1 MKLPLNGL
9 SGSWLGWS
17 LYDWANSA
25 FATVILAAVLPVYF
39 VHLVPET
46 GAAVFWSSRTVPAS
60 VLWSYGVSLSML
72 LVAVAAPYLGALGD
86 KRGSHVAFLAF
97 FCGFGAACTMALFF
111 AQGSRY
117 VMALALFVA
126 ANFAFAAANIFYNAF
141 LPALARNDAELDRLS
156 AYGFALGYIGGGVA
170 LLVVVL
176 LVSFP
181 GVFGLGGQG
190 MATRVG
196 FVFTGLWWAL
206 FSIPALFLLR
216 RTQPRKRQIEMP
228 RGVKG
233 YVKILAEIRG
243 YPNLLLFLV
252 AFLLYNDGIQTIIA
266 VSAIFARDV
275 LDLPR
280 ESIIGC
286 FLMVQFM
293 AMPGAL
299 FFGWLAERW
308 GGKKVI
314 LLTLALF
321 IGVTAFAASIT
332 TSLQFWIL
340 GFVVALILGGSQAA
354 TRSLFASLIPVG
366 RNAEFFGFYALSA
379 KFASILGPFLFAL
392 LADLTN
398 APRLSILAMIVFFG
412 LGALLLSLVDVEQG
426 RRDAAQAAAGE

>member
-1 MKLPLNGL
+1 MKSPPNGL

-39 VHLVPET
+39 VQLVPET
-46 GAAVFWSSRTVPAS
+46 GAGVFWSSRTIPAS

-72 LVAVAAPYLGALGD
+72 LVALAAPYLGALGD
-86 KRGSHVAFLAF
+86 KRGNHGTLLAL
-97 FCGFGAACTMALFF
+97 FCGLGAACTMALFF
-111 AQGSRY
+111 AHGSRY
-117 VMALALFVA
+117 AMALGLFVA

-141 LPALARNDAELDRLS
+141 LPALARSDAEMDRLS

-176 LVSFP
+176 MVSFP
-181 GVFGLGGQG
+181 GFFGLGGQG

-196 FVFTGLWWAL
+196 FVFTGLWWVL
-206 FSIPALFLLR
+206 FSVPALFLLR
-216 RTQPRKRQIEMP
+216 RTRPGKRQVEMP

-233 YVKILAEIRG
+233 YLKVLVEIKS

-280 ESIIGC
+280 EAVIGC

-299 FFGWLAERW
+299 FFGWLAGRW
-308 GGKKVI
+308 GSKKVI
-314 LLTLALF
+314 LLTLTLF
-321 IGVTAFAASIT
+321 IGVTAFAATIT
-332 TSLQFWIL
+332 TSLQFWLL

-354 TRSLFASLIPVG
+354 TRSLFASLIPAG
-366 RNAEFFGFYALSA
+366 RNAEFFGFYAVSA
-379 KFASILGPFLFAL
+379 KFASILGPFVFAL
-392 LADLTN
+392 LADLTG
-398 APRLSILAMIVFFG
+398 APRLSILAMIIFFG
-412 LGALLLSLVDVEQG
+412 LGALLLALVDVEQG
-426 RRDAAQAAAGE
+426 RRDAIRGMPGE